1 MKFFPDPQTMTIKE
15 LQDVYR
21 LKRFSEWDTVLKTIG
36 RCRGEIMNLFEAQ
49 ATRPDRD
56 IVLVNIGALAFTG
69 ELQEFI
75 EACEETLNQIAR

>member
-21 LKRFSEWDTVLKTIG
+21 LSRFSEWETFRKVIG
-36 RCRGEIMNLFEAQ
+36 RCRGLVVDSMEAQ
-49 ATRPDRD
+49 ATKPDRD

-69 ELQEFI
+69 ELQEFV
-75 EACEETLNQIAR
+75 EACEETLNQIKR